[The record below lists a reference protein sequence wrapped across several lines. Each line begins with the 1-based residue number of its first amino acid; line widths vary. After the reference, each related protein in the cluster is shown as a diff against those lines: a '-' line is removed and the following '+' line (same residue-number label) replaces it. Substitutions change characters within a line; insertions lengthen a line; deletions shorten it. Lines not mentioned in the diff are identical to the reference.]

1 MRIVV
6 SPPPEPSPMPSFPL
20 LRLLAPLVVLALSP
34 GCRDDAAGDPA
45 DPVTPADG
53 SVGRYRKARDAR
65 SLDDKIDD
73 LEGVG
78 YLQGSKQAGLRR
90 GVTAHDPDRAAAG
103 PNLYLSGHRPS
114 AVLMDM
120 DGTRLHEWRY
130 DFEDAFP
137 GFPTDK
143 MEKSHMRQYWRRAWL
158 SERGELL
165 AIFEGHAML
174 KLSPTSEL
182 LWTFEGKPHHDLEV
196 TDDGEIYVLTR
207 TAHVIPRIHPTE
219 PVLEDFV
226 SVLDRDGNETRRVS
240 VLEAFENSGFAH
252 TLSRMPRH
260 GDLLH
265 TNTIELLDGR
275 LADAVPAFAAGNV
288 LISCLKTSTIAV
300 IDLDAAQVVWAM
312 NGSFVRQHQPTV
324 LDNGRLLL
332 FDNLGGKDLTIG
344 RSRVLELDPAT
355 REIAW
360 SYEGTAEAPFQS
372 DTCGSC
378 QRMPNG
384 NTVITESDYGR
395 AFEVTP
401 DGDIVWEFVNPHRAG
416 PRNDLIATLFE
427 LVRLPP
433 DFPVD
438 WIP

>member
-1 MRIVV
+1 MPFR
-6 SPPPEPSPMPSFPL
+6 SPPLPHL
-20 LRLLAPLVVLALSP
+20 LLIALAGFVA
-34 GCRDDAAGDPA
+34 GCRDERPARPDPDPPAAS
-45 DPVTPADG
+45 DG
-53 SVGRYRKARDAR
+53 SEGRFRRARDAR
-65 SLDDKIDD
+65 PNGAASLEEKIDE

-78 YLQGSKQAGLRR
+78 YLQGSKRAGVER
-90 GVTAHDPDRAAAG
+90 GVTVHDEARVAAG

-120 DGTRLHEWRY
+120 DGRRLHEWRY
-130 DFEDAFP
+130 DFEAAFP
-137 GFPTDK
+137 DFPAEK

-174 KLSPTSEL
+174 KLSPDSKL
-182 LWTFEGKPHHDLEV
+182 LWTFEGKPHHDLDV
-196 TDDGEIYVLTR
+196 APDGTIHVLTR
-207 TAHVIPRIHPTE
+207 TAHVVPRIHPTE
-219 PVLEDFV
+219 PVLEDYV
-226 SVLDRDGNETRRVS
+226 SVLDADGTERRRVS
-240 VLEAFENSGFAH
+240 VLEAFERSGFAH

-265 TNTIELLDGR
+265 TNTIEVLDGR
-275 LADAVPAFAAGNV
+275 IADVDPAFRAGNV

-300 IDLDAAQVVWAM
+300 IDLDEEKVVWAL

-324 LDNGRLLL
+324 LDSGRLLL
-332 FDNLGGKDLTIG
+332 FDNLGGRNRKIG
-344 RSRVLELDPAT
+344 KSRVLEIDPAT
-355 REIAW
+355 RATVW
-360 SYEGTAEAPFQS
+360 SYEGTEDEPFQS

-384 NTVITESDYGR
+384 NTVVTESDYGR

-401 DGDIVWEFVNPHRAG
+401 DGEIVWEFVNPHRAG
-416 PRNDLIATLFE
+416 PRNELIATLFE

-433 DFPVD
+433 DFPLD
-438 WIP
+438 WVP